1 MLMRILWLGRYY
13 CLDDDWK
20 KGLPHLAKG
29 SDAPLRQL
37 AEQDL
42 ASPKETIAQIGLADA
57 WWTLGEA
64 RQGEEA
70 DVLLL
75 RAGYWYDRAR
85 GQLTSGF
92 NRLKVEKRLEELVE
106 IRQHRA
112 AHPLTLAKTRRRKTS
127 GTALVLKP
135 GRVYNQIAKNKI
147 ENVVMAGHWAER
159 QERFVASPVFDGNR
173 LYFRGEGT
181 LYAIGPAP

>member
-1 MLMRILWLGRYY
+1 MVGRCY

-70 DVLLL
+70 DALLL

-106 IRQHRA
+106 IRQRRA
-112 AHPLTLAKTRRRKTS
+112 AHPL
-127 GTALVLKP
+127 P
-135 GRVYNQIAKNKI
+135 G
-147 ENVVMAGHWAER
+147 EN
-159 QERFVASPVFDGNR
+159 SP
-173 LYFRGEGT
+173 
-181 LYAIGPAP
+181 PAQQDLWHGLF